1 MSRLTSAPT
10 TETAADRA
18 RPPGADWRVGLLRVA
33 ALAAAYLLAV
43 GILWL
48 CAEMA
53 TRWHLGWFPLVGLA
67 VDIGLLVAAAAW
79 LNRRG
84 HAVGASLGPL
94 VALLGV
100 VFVFAAADW
109 LVNGE
114 QASFWSMRSL
124 RTAAVQTSTIAVA
137 ALGMTVIIIAGGI
150 DLSVGT
156 ALSLAATVLA
166 WGLDRGWG
174 AGPSIAACLATGCL
188 AGLINGVL
196 ISLLKVVPFIVTLG
210 TMTAYLGLGNILA
223 KETTVR
229 PARSAVPDWLPS
241 LVTPLPKPAWLWE
254 PLVPNFGWGVWLA
267 LALAALL
274 AALLHL
280 TVFGRHVFAI
290 GSNQRAA
297 QLCGIN
303 VGRTKVLVYALA
315 GLFTGVAGMY
325 LFTRLSSGSPPSG
338 RGLELK
344 IIAAVVIGGGSLSG
358 GRGSVIGTLTG
369 AAIMQVIA
377 SGSTALELRN
387 ATQDIILGAIIVAA
401 VTLDQWRGRRL
412 ERG

>member
-1 MSRLTSAPT
+1 MSRLISPTT
-10 TETAADRA
+10 TETAADHA
-18 RPPGADWRVGLLRVA
+18 AETAAGWRGGLLGVA
-33 ALAAAYLLAV
+33 GLAAAYFAAV

-48 CAEMA
+48 SSAMA
-53 TRWHLGWFPLVGLA
+53 TWWQIGWLPLVGLA
-67 VDIGLLVAAAAW
+67 VDIGLLIVAGLW
-79 LNRRG
+79 LSRRG
-84 HAVGASLGPL
+84 HAVGATVGPL
-94 VALLGV
+94 LALLAIV
-100 VFVFAAADW
+100 LLFAAADW

-114 QASFWSMRSL
+114 RASFWSMRSL

-137 ALGMTVIIIAGGI
+137 ALGMTMIIIAGGI

-166 WGLDRGWG
+166 WGLDQGWG

-188 AGLINGVL
+188 AGLVNGMLTSVL
-196 ISLLKVVPFIVTLG
+196 RVVPFIITLG
-210 TMTAYLGLGNILA
+210 TMTAYLGLGKMLA
-223 KETTVR
+223 NETTVR
-229 PARSAVPDWLPS
+229 PPPSAVPDWLPT
-241 LVTPLPKPAWLWE
+241 LVTPLPQPRWLWE
-254 PLVPNFGWGVWLA
+254 PLVPNFGWGVWLTLG
-267 LALAALL
+267 LAIVL

-280 TVFGRHVFAI
+280 TVFGRHVFAL

-303 VGRTKVLVYALA
+303 IGRTRVLVYALA

-325 LFTRLSSGSPPSG
+325 QFARLSSGSPTSG
-338 RGLELK
+338 LGMELK

-358 GRGSVIGTLTG
+358 GRGSVVGTLTG

-377 SGSTALELRN
+377 SGSTALGLHN
-387 ATQDIILGAIIVAA
+387 PTQDIILGAIIVAA

>member
-1 MSRLTSAPT
+1 LAR
-10 TETAADRA
+10 AA
-18 RPPGADWRVGLLRVA
+18 G
-33 ALAAAYLLAV
+33 LAAAYLLAV

-48 CAEMA
+48 SSELA
-53 TRWHLGWFPLVGLA
+53 TRWQAGWIPLVGLA
-67 VDIGLLVAAAAW
+67 ADIGLLVAAGAW

-94 VALLGV
+94 VALLAV
-100 VFVFAAADW
+100 IFVFAAADW
-109 LVNGE
+109 LRNGD

-166 WGLDRGWG
+166 FGLDQGWG
-174 AGPSIAACLATGCL
+174 TGASIAACLATGCL
-188 AGLINGVL
+188 AGAING
-196 ISLLKVVPFIVTLG
+196 LLTGLLRVVPFIITLG
-210 TMTAYLGLGNILA
+210 TMTAYLGLGNMLA

-229 PARSAVPDWLPS
+229 PPPSAVPAWLPS
-241 LVTPLPKPAWLWE
+241 LVTPLPKPRWLFE

-267 LALAALL
+267 LGLAIVL

-290 GSNQRAA
+290 GSNPLAA
-297 QLCGIN
+297 RLCGIN

-315 GLFTGVAGMY
+315 GLFTGIAGMY
-325 LFTRLSSGSPPSG
+325 QFARLTSGTPPSG

-377 SGSTALELRN
+377 SGSTALDLHN
-387 ATQDIILGAIIVAA
+387 PTQDIILGAIIVAA

-412 ERG
+412 ERV